1 MKLVPGYWGIP
12 CNCLSK
18 LCSHKGKSMR
28 SFTTE
33 FVEFLSLEI
42 VLRCSEQQ
50 IDRWWVKKTFFN
62 EQPFLFT
69 DVYSWVFK
77 IPFLFSCYPSYW
89 FSFCFWGKLLDVHWR
104 FALTYLKVLLKLTK
118 DFNLLVFWSF
128 WLFYLF
134 LENLFIFVQTS
145 EQRKRFL
152 SALLHREHFLSHF
165 FLIFKKGFSSLLSFC
180 ILKWT
185 NSFQWFIKLKK
196 NFQVVWFRLIFK
208 INLMSQVWKL
218 FFQKSKA
225 IPFDLHPPEL
235 SELLNHFLFFFVHSN
250 DETLFFIQDILQFLS
265 DKFESRHRF
274 TIFMNLLA
282 IQAAVNTAH

>member
-1 MKLVPGYWGIP
+1 
-12 CNCLSK
+12 
-18 LCSHKGKSMR
+18 MR
-28 SFTTE
+28 SCATVFIE
-33 FVEFLSLEI
+33 FFSLEI
-42 VLRCSEQQ
+42 VLWCSEQQ
-50 IDRWWVKKTFFN
+50 IYRGWVMKRFFY
-62 EQPFLFT
+62 EQSFLFA
-69 DVYSWVFK
+69 DVYCWVFD
-77 IPFLFSCYPSYW
+77 IPFLFGDSPSW
-89 FSFCFWGKLLDVHWR
+89 FSFGSWWKWIDIHWR
-104 FALTYLKVLLKLTK
+104 FALTYWKTLLKFTI
-118 DFNLLVFWSF
+118 DFCLFVFWSF
-128 WLFYLF
+128 WFFYFF
-134 LENLFIFVQTS
+134 LEYLIILVQIS

>member
-1 MKLVPGYWGIP
+1 
-12 CNCLSK
+12 
-18 LCSHKGKSMR
+18 MR

-77 IPFLFSCYPSYW
+77 IPFLFSCSSSYW
-89 FSFCFWGKLLDVHWR
+89 FSFRFWGKLLDIHWR

-152 SALLHREHFLSHF
+152 SALFHQEHFLSHF
-165 FLIFKKGFSSLLSFC
+165 LLVFKKGFSSLLSFL

-185 NSFQWFIKLKK
+185 NSIQRFIKLKK
-196 NFQVVWFRLIFK
+196 NLCVVFIRLIFK
-208 INLMSQVWKL
+208 INLSSQVWEL
-218 FFQKSKA
+218 FFKKTKS
-225 IPFDLHPPEL
+225 ISFNLHPPEL
-235 SELLNHFLFFFVHSN
+235 SELLNHFFFFFVHSN
-250 DETLFFIQDILQFLS
+250 DEILFFVQNILQFLS
-265 DKFESRHRF
+265 DKFESGHRF
-274 TIFMNLLA
+274 TIFMNLKA
-282 IQAAVNTAH
+282 RQATLTTAH